1 MGINEDGE
9 MVYDGLV
16 STFVMGEGQMSLN
29 FVDNVA
35 TFASIP
41 NTLPDNGQPFSLNIN
56 FEMSGYSNNEGFI
69 ISLMMEV
76 EKVQHPQWWT

>member
-1 MGINEDGE
+1 MGGCGTWGINEDGE

-41 NTLPDNGQPFSLNIN
+41 NTLPDNGQPF
-56 FEMSGYSNNEGFI
+56 FI
-69 ISLMMEV
+69 EY
-76 EKVQHPQWWT
+76 KF